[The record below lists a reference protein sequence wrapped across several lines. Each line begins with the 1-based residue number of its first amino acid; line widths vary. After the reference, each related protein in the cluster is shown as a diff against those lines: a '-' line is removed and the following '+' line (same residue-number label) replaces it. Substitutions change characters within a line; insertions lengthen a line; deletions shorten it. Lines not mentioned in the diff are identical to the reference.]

1 MTEKQLPWPY
11 NLPIWR
17 SFYRATSP
25 DGRRVAQI
33 DPALERGMSNPTS
46 GLLCV
51 TSGPHIERCSPSF
64 VWSDDSRYLA
74 VPQFSGF
81 LGRARL
87 LVVSFEEKGVFASKI
102 TAWHF
107 QPETFSGGQLLLKVN
122 PHRATTSVMTFN
134 IPSEL
139 SARFTRLRWH
149 LARWPRDF

>member
-33 DPALERGMSNPTS
+33 DPALEMGMSNPTS

-87 LVVSFEEKGVFASKI
+87 LVVSFGREARI
-102 TAWHF
+102 RF
-107 QPETFSGGQLLLKVN
+107 QNHGL
-122 PHRATTSVMTFN
+122 A
-134 IPSEL
+134 L
-139 SARFTRLRWH
+139 SARNVFRWT
-149 LARWPRDF
+149 ASRQG